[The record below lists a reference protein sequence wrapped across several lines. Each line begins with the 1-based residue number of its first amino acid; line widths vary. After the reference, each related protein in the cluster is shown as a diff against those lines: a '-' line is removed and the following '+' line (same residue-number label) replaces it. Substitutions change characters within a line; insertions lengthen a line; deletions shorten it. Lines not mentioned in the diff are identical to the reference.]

1 MAKFKTR
8 ARAVDLLGKQQIRDE
23 VTAISE
29 LLRNA
34 YDADASEG
42 LIDIDTDKQFIL
54 VCDDGDGMSA
64 DDIEQNWLT
73 IGTYS
78 KKTKEIKPTKK
89 NRIKIGEKG
98 IGRLAVSL
106 LGDQLLIIS
115 KKKSDGKWC
124 VLYLHWELFRNEKMF
139 LDDIEIPLKTFN
151 TLSEVSNYL
160 KEKKVELK
168 EMLINNLHDHSK
180 WDSEVR
186 KNMLDQI
193 ESFQIEKKVFDW
205 MNIIEA
211 GKGGTIF
218 YVANIDSSWDWKVY
232 ENIKNLQVQDETLKI
247 RYRRL
252 KDLLYSF
259 QNYIDIYDKEIEKEE
274 STSKSGLSDSNNKK
288 KEDNSFNPKIHIN
301 GYPLE
306 DEQWFNKDDIKLYD
320 YALKGKII
328 DGMFVGKAFMRGQ
341 GQVEDVT
348 VHADEL
354 SVGLSNK
361 NFKEFGPINLKWF
374 FVEGTASLSSLNK
387 DQHRDMTEKLKDIG
401 GIYVY
406 RDGLRILPYGEQ
418 GNDFL
423 HMEERRTKRATTY
436 LFSHRRM
443 FGFMEISKISNP
455 SLVDKSSRE
464 GFVENSSYN
473 YFRSVAINL
482 LKWWAL
488 EYLETTQDEGKR
500 NNYINA
506 LKEEHER
513 QERARQQQLEE
524 EKREKQYFKDL
535 NKALEK
541 FSDSLDAQSSKSL
554 TNIKREFENYK
565 SKIEQS
571 RNKLEKYDLIYS
583 YKRESIEE
591 IDLLWQFKLELN
603 PRYNH
608 SIELVELVEE
618 MNNECSDKV
627 AKSKLELDYLIS
639 QLELVSIFE
648 ESEDLSD
655 INANLDEALEWI
667 NKFIRRINELNNDH
681 FKNHYELLDEVKKK
695 TANLLLNSTEEN
707 RKKINNE
714 IEKLTEYQKKF
725 NQYKISGKT
734 ILLKDITL
742 QNAVQEVLQDFNSS
756 ISKIQEE
763 ILNYENEI
771 KQSTVLKN
779 TELLLIKVIDSLE
792 SIDILNNDEFLIG
805 LLKKEVEMYRD
816 LSAVG
821 LAAEMTSHE
830 FNSLNKVIRE
840 NVDALLKALKPTPL
854 APVIQRV
861 SQSFS
866 SLERLQARMSP
877 LYRQSRK
884 RTKDINLKLFIDDVL
899 EYFSTDIRKY
909 TIKVIND
916 VPEDLIVREIEP
928 VLFTPIANV
937 VSNSIYWMLNQDRRE
952 IHFYYSD
959 TNRILFIHDTGQ
971 GIKES
976 DMVRVFEPYFTKKL
990 QGRGLGLFL
999 SRDTLESRGHFL
1011 FLEDPD
1017 NTIRSLGGAC
1027 FGIQFKK
1034 DSILGEVQ
1042 K

>member
-29 LLRNA
+29 LLRNS

-42 LIDIDTDKQFIL
+42 LIDIDTDKQSIL

-64 DDIEQNWLT
+64 DDLEQNWLT

-78 KKTKEIKPTKK
+78 KKTKDIKPSKK

-106 LGDQLLIIS
+106 LGDQLIIIS
-115 KKKSDGKWC
+115 KKKLDGKWC
-124 VLYLHWELFRNEKMF
+124 VLYLHWELFRNEKLF

-151 TLSEVSNYL
+151 TIDEVSFYL
-160 KEKKVELK
+160 KENLLDLKKML
-168 EMLINNLHDHSK
+168 LINLED
-180 WDSEVR
+180 DSRWENEVR
-186 KNMLDQI
+186 ELVIEQI
-193 ESFQIEKKVFDW
+193 NSFQIENKAFNRMK
-205 MNIIEA
+205 IIESR
-211 GKGGTIF
+211 KGGTIF
-218 YVANIDSSWDWKVY
+218 YLKNIDSSWDWKLY
-232 ENIKNLQVQDETLKI
+232 EDIKNLQVQDETLKI

-259 QNYIDIYDKEIEKEE
+259 QNYIDIYDKELEE
-274 STSKSGLSDSNNKK
+274 EELITNIPLENEV
-288 KEDNSFNPKIHIN
+288 KEDNSFYPKIHIN
-301 GYPLE
+301 GHSLE

-328 DGMFVGKAFMRGQ
+328 DGMFIGKALMRGQ
-341 GQVEDVT
+341 GKIEEINVP
-348 VHADEL
+348 AREL
-354 SVGLSNK
+354 TIGLSK
-361 NFKEFGPINLKWF
+361 NYKNFGPIYLKWF
-374 FVEGTASLSSLNK
+374 FVEGNQSVSSLNK
-387 DQHRDMTEKLKDIG
+387 DQHRDMKDKLEDIG

-406 RDGLRILPYGEQ
+406 RDGLRILPYGEK

-423 HMEERRTKRATTY
+423 HMEERRSRRATTY

-455 SLVDKSSRE
+455 NLVDKSSRE

-473 YFRSVAINL
+473 YFRNVAINL

-488 EYLETTQDEGKR
+488 EYLGTTQDEGKR

-506 LKEEHER
+506 LKEEHLR
-513 QERARQQQLEE
+513 QEKARQQQLEE
-524 EKREKQYFKDL
+524 EKREKEYFKNL
-535 NKALEK
+535 NKAIEN
-541 FSDSLDAQSSKSL
+541 FSDLLNDQSSKL
-554 TNIKREFENYK
+554 LININTEFENYK
-565 SKIEQS
+565 SKIELS
-571 RNKLEKYDLIYS
+571 KNKLEKYDLIYS
-583 YKRESIEE
+583 FKRESIEKM
-591 IDLLWQFKLELN
+591 DLLQQFKLEVN

-608 SIELVELVEE
+608 SIELVELIEE
-618 MNNECSDKV
+618 MNNECVNAVVINKQ
-627 AKSKLELDYLIS
+627 KLDYLIN
-639 QLELVSIFE
+639 QLDLVPVLE
-648 ESEDLSD
+648 ESEDLSN
-655 INANLDEALEWI
+655 INANLDEALGWI
-667 NKFIRRINELNNDH
+667 DIFIRKINELNKDY
-681 FKNHYELLDEVKKK
+681 FKYHYELLDEVREK
-695 TANLLLNSTEEN
+695 TVNLLINSTEEN

-714 IEKLTEYQKKF
+714 IEELAEYRKKF
-725 NQYKISGKT
+725 NQYKISNKT
-734 ILLKDITL
+734 IFLNDTIL
-742 QNAVQEVLQDFNSS
+742 QNAVQETLHDFNSNVN
-756 ISKIQEE
+756 KIQEK
-763 ILNYENEI
+763 ILSYENEI
-771 KQSTVLKN
+771 KQSTILRN
-779 TELLLIKVIDSLE
+779 TELLLSKVIDNLDN
-792 SIDILNNDEFLIG
+792 INLINNDEFLIG

-840 NVDALLKALKPTPL
+840 NVDALSKALKPTPL

-861 SQSFS
+861 NQSFA

-884 RTKDINLKLFIDDVL
+884 RSRDINIKLFIDDIL

-909 TIKVIND
+909 TIKIIND
-916 VPEDLIVREIEP
+916 IPEDLVVREIEP

-952 IHFYYSD
+952 IHFYYSE
-959 TNRILFIHDTGQ
+959 TTQTLFIHDTGQ

-976 DMVRVFEPYFTKKL
+976 DMLRVFEPYFTKKL

-1011 FLEDPD
+1011 FLED
-1017 NTIRSLGGAC
+1017 NNKTQRNLGGAC

-1034 DSILGEVQ
+1034 DSLLREV
-1042 K
+1042 